1 VRDNYLGM
9 LHTTWTSAEN
19 FIEEYYGR
27 KEVNTGRGGNY
38 VEAFKVLF
46 EAINQVDPDQ
56 YLPEEKN

>member
-1 VRDNYLGM
+1 MGM

-19 FIEEYYGR
+19 FIDQYYGR

-46 EAINQVDPDQ
+46 EEINK
-56 YLPEEKN
+56 LGE